1 MTTRLRSVLCLLVG
15 GVLWLNSD
23 LPLQAKTDADSGK
36 AAATA
41 TSIGGTRA
49 TPKADTHSIPGDL
62 LQKIADI
69 QIQGI
74 TRPKQEA
81 ILRFPTTGI
90 VQHLAVREGDFVKSG
105 QLLLT
110 LDDRVA
116 RAEVESA
123 GAALAATGSLMQA
136 KLEAKRAAEM
146 LARTRQANS
155 TGASSALEIESKKI
169 EFQLAEAAV
178 RQQLEAI
185 EIARTQWLLAKAR
198 LQQMSLE
205 APISGDVV
213 LINARIGNSY
223 DHNMTAIH
231 IADLTL
237 LETELYLPSELFG
250 MIKAGQ
256 QLTLTAGM
264 PVNRQVNAKVIY
276 VSPMIE
282 PTSNTFLARME
293 IDNSN
298 RNLPAGFEVWLYKQD
313 GTD

>member
-1 MTTRLRSVLCLLVG
+1 MIANFRLVLCFWVG
-15 GVLWLNSD
+15 SVLWLNSD
-23 LPLQAKTDADSGK
+23 LPLQADTHSDNSKVAEI
-36 AAATA
+36 A
-41 TSIGGTRA
+41 TSIDGRRA
-49 TPKADTHSIPGDL
+49 KPNNDTHSIPGSL

-105 QLLLT
+105 QLLVT

-146 LARTRQANS
+146 LERTRQASS

-169 EFQLAEAAV
+169 EYQLAETAV

-185 EIARTQWLLAKAR
+185 EIARTQWLLTKAR

-205 APISGDVV
+205 APISGEVV

-223 DHNMTAIH
+223 DPNMTAIH

-237 LETELYLPSELFG
+237 LETELHLPSELFG
-250 MIKAGQ
+250 MIKTGQ
-256 QLTLTAGM
+256 QLALTAGK
-264 PVNRQVNAKVIY
+264 PVNRKVNAKVIY

-282 PTSNTFLARME
+282 PTSNTFLVRME
-293 IDNSN
+293 MDNHD

-313 GTD
+313 SAD